1 MNLKMNIRIDPY
13 AGFCPGVVR
22 AIQIAEQ
29 ELRKHGQLY
38 CLGEIV
44 HNQLEVERLEKLG
57 LKTILYDDFRDLKDT
72 RVLLRS
78 HGEPPETYR
87 IAKKNNVELIDA
99 TCPVVLKL
107 QKKVKKNTEEMKMRN
122 GQLVIFGK
130 KDHPEVKGLV
140 GQTDN
145 TAKIIGP
152 DGKFEHIDPAR
163 PVRLFAQTT
172 MQSDG
177 YKSLRKKLKKK
188 MQEHLSGQPDFV
200 AHHTICKQVEKR
212 IPKLKEFASAF
223 EVIIFVSG
231 KNSSNGKYLY
241 SICENTNPDSYFISD
256 REDLDIKWLKDKS
269 KVGISGATST
279 PFWLLEDIAQAIN
292 EL

>member
-1 MNLKMNIRIDPY
+1 LIIWTGTSNIFVILTGENYLNLKMNIRIDPY

-57 LKTILYDDFRDLKDT
+57 LKTILYDDFRNLKDT

-107 QKKVKKNTEEMKMRN
+107 QEKVKRNTEEMKMRN

-130 KDHPEVKGLV
+130 KDHRTGWEIR
-140 GQTDN
+140 T
-145 TAKIIGP
+145 
-152 DGKFEHIDPAR
+152 
-163 PVRLFAQTT
+163 
-172 MQSDG
+172 
-177 YKSLRKKLKKK
+177 Y
-188 MQEHLSGQPDFV
+188 
-200 AHHTICKQVEKR
+200 
-212 IPKLKEFASAF
+212 
-223 EVIIFVSG
+223 
-231 KNSSNGKYLY
+231 
-241 SICENTNPDSYFISD
+241 
-256 REDLDIKWLKDKS
+256 
-269 KVGISGATST
+269 
-279 PFWLLEDIAQAIN
+279 
-292 EL
+292 